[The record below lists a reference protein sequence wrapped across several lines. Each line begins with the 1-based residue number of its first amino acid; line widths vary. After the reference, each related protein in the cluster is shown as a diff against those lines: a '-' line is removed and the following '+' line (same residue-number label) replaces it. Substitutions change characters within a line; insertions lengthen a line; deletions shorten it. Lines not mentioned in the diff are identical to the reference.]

1 MEQQAAPAAQRATAG
16 PEPGLRQRVFGLIGE
31 ILPRVLGREIAAV
44 ADRTQLMGDLG
55 LRSATM
61 LELLLELEDALEMQI
76 EVEDI
81 DRDAMRSVGDLADF
95 VATHAIADP

>member
-1 MEQQAAPAAQRATAG
+1 MEFQAATTQFAATE
-16 PEPGLRQRVFGLIGE
+16 PDPGLRQRVFGLIGQ
-31 ILPRVLGREIAAV
+31 ILPRVLGREITDMS
-44 ADRTQLMGDLG
+44 DRTQLMSDLG

-61 LELLLELEDALEMQI
+61 LELLLELEDALELQI

-95 VATHAIADP
+95 VSTHAIADP

>member
-1 MEQQAAPAAQRATAG
+1 MEFQAATPRLATAE
-16 PEPGLRQRVFGLIGE
+16 PDPGLRQRVFGLIGQ
-31 ILPRVLGREIAAV
+31 ILPRVLGREITDMS
-44 ADRTQLMGDLG
+44 DRTELMSDLG

-95 VATHAIADP
+95 VSTHAIADF

>member
-1 MEQQAAPAAQRATAG
+1 MDQDAAATRLATSE
-16 PEPGLRQRVFGLIGE
+16 PDPGLRQRVFGLIGQ
-31 ILPRVLGREIAAV
+31 ILPRVLGREIAGMS
-44 ADRTQLMGDLG
+44 DRTQLMSDLG

-95 VATHAIADP
+95 VSTHAIADP